1 MRGTS
6 SSGTVTT
13 TLHVTVLV
21 GILRTTMGDTVDV
34 IISGRFRQK
43 ITLVNLLKIKVPIK
57 VVIATRT
64 NEKYSLAPL

>member
-21 GILRTTMGDTVDV
+21 GTLRTTMGDTVDV
-34 IISGRFRQK
+34 IISGRFRLK

-57 VVIATRT
+57 VAIATRT